1 MLKGCPDSD
10 LGINFQI
17 QVNIFI
23 FSPLKVSI
31 RAVLWCVTSLALTL
45 GLFESIPLFSNAA
58 LLPLKSAERRAV
70 EPCTEM

>member
-1 MLKGCPDSD
+1 MMKGCPDSD

-17 QVNIFI
+17 RVNIFI

-31 RAVLWCVTSLALTL
+31 RAVLWCVTSVALTQC
-45 GLFESIPLFSNAA
+45 LFERVPLFSNAA

-70 EPCTEM
+70 EPCKEM